1 MNEFI
6 RLTNPILEDLGRIH
20 VNGLLLLGLAL
31 LAGTVGG
38 KLFQRIKVP
47 QVVGYIIIGIILG
60 QSGFNIIDR
69 EMVRALQPL
78 NSLALGTIGFMIG
91 GEIKRSLLIKYGRKF
106 LIVLLSEGLS
116 AFLLVFLSIGILGS
130 LIFGHP
136 ELYWPLGIL
145 MGAIASAT
153 APAATTDVLWE
164 LRSRGPLT
172 TMILGIVAM
181 DDALSLFLFA
191 IANTVAAVL
200 IGQHHEAWWIIF
212 THPVYEII
220 LAIVIGGAGGFVLGK
235 TLRQQTEKDRLL
247 ATTLGMLMLVIGVS
261 LAIGADMLLA
271 TMALGIV
278 LTNYAPRLSQ
288 QIFAVVHGFTPPIYT
303 LFFVLIGAKFQAEQV
318 SFTLLIIAVIYIVA
332 RIVGKMYGCYM
343 GAKWAKA
350 PRRVQKNLP
359 LCLFSQAGVAIGLSI
374 VAYQTFP
381 GFIGDTIVVVITVS
395 TFVVQLVGPILTRIA
410 VTRSEEAG
418 LNITEDDLIRKTRA
432 KDIMD
437 AQPPFIYADTPLTHI
452 LSTFHNDAHLY
463 YPVVDR
469 ERRIIGIISVDTIK
483 TTVLESLLTEFVIAE
498 DLKEPVFQL
507 VTADCPLDEVREVM
521 DRYSLDYLP
530 VVKDGKI
537 LVGFIERR
545 EVSKY
550 IRGKILEMQRK
561 SEELD
566 FSG

>member
-1 MNEFI
+1 MEDFI
-6 RLTNPILEDLGRIH
+6 RLTNPILKDLGHIH

-38 KLFQRIKVP
+38 KLFQRIKIP

-60 QSGFNIIDR
+60 QSGFNIINQ
-69 EMVRALQPL
+69 EMVRSLQPL

-91 GEIKRSLLIKYGRKF
+91 GEIKRSLLVKYGRKF
-106 LIVLLSEGLS
+106 LIILLAEGLG
-116 AFLLVFLSIGILGS
+116 AFFMVFLLIGGLGT
-130 LIFGHP
+130 LIFGQP
-136 ELYWPLGIL
+136 QIYWPLGIL

-172 TMILGIVAM
+172 SIILGIVAM

-191 IANTVAAVL
+191 IANTVAALWV
-200 IGQHHEAWWIIF
+200 GQHQESWWMVF
-212 THPVYEII
+212 THPVYEIL
-220 LAIVIGGAGGFVLGK
+220 LALAIGGAGGFLLGK
-235 TLRQQTEKDRLL
+235 TLRLQTEKDRLL

-261 LAIGADMLLA
+261 LALGADMLLA
-271 TMALGIV
+271 AMALGIV

-288 QIFAVVHGFTPPIYT
+288 QIFKVVHGFTPPIYT
-303 LFFVLIGAKFQAEQV
+303 LFFVLIGAKFRAEQV
-318 SFTLLIIAVIYIVA
+318 SLTVVIISVIYILG
-332 RIVGKMYGCYM
+332 RIAGKMYGSYQ
-343 GAKWAKA
+343 GALWAKM
-350 PRRVQKNLP
+350 PRRVRQNLP
-359 LCLFSQAGVAIGLSI
+359 LCLYSQAGVAIGLSI
-374 VAYQTFP
+374 VALQAFP

-395 TFVVQLVGPILTRIA
+395 TFVVQIIGPILTRFA
-410 VTRSEEAG
+410 VTRAEEGG
-418 LNITEDDLIRKTRA
+418 LNITEDDLIRQTRA

-437 AQPPFIYADTPLTHI
+437 AQPPFIYANTPLTHI

-463 YPVVDR
+463 YPVVDSEKR
-469 ERRIIGIISVDTIK
+469 VIGIITVDTIK
-483 TTVLESLLTEFVIAE
+483 TTVLESHLTEFIIAE

-507 VTADCPLDEVREVM
+507 VTAETPLDEVREVM
-521 DRYSLDYLP
+521 DRYTLDYLP
-530 VVKDGKI
+530 VIKDGKI

-545 EVSKY
+545 EVNKY
-550 IRGKILEMQRK
+550 ISSKILEMQRK